1 MYIQT
6 KRRQK
11 KVHLGRDAVATV
23 LDDEE
28 NKWWKGMVSFFL
40 NLKKI
45 YMQGADHVVVEQNL
59 FHIFKL

>member
-11 KVHLGRDAVATV
+11 KVHLGRDAVAIV

-28 NKWWKGMVSFFL
+28 NKWWKGMVSFFSQS
-40 NLKKI
+40 K
-45 YMQGADHVVVEQNL
+45 QNL
-59 FHIFKL
+59 HAGGWLCSC